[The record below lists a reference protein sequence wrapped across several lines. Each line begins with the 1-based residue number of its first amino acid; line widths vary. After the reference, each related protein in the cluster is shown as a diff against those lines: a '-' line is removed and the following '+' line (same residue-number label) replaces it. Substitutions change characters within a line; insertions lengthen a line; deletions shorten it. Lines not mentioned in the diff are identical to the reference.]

1 MASERPLDTYLARG
15 ERPETSKFSRN
26 SRRSEFQSTMTDFNV
41 NPENQ
46 NKNQSRGD
54 KKGETQT
61 KFYSSKTK
69 FYKTN
74 SFNSTF
80 YPTDKNNAQ
89 KRLDDSK
96 EHSEAA
102 EYLPEIKE
110 VNSPDTK
117 AFGLEMVSN
126 NGDLKPGLTL
136 DKVLGGSFKKIDL
149 FDTNLKEFER
159 QGSYTDDIIEE
170 KTNEIS
176 DTDAKEYQY
185 ESFEI
190 LETDDE
196 DEASEIQKDEP
207 TKDGARANQQRG
219 SNEYPEN
226 HEILSKIQNKYK
238 SSKPKFLPKNKLK
251 GFRVRSPLKENRP
264 DTDFNVNANQER
276 EKESRGEGTKRKR
289 DLTPTRS
296 ESESPKFGSSLNTNK
311 APPMRFNN
319 SKGFSEI
326 PHLMSNET
334 EQRNLDSPCDSQ
346 NGLRR
351 TSNNPFSTTKE
362 NFRTTSEKFRTT
374 MMKKTFYQKNS
385 IPTNPTSGV
394 YEEEQEQDYELEK
407 VGGRS
412 HSLAGPLKPTEN
424 MAKFYEGKGF
434 GNGLEQKFLRENKM
448 MTDKIKQSEKEM
460 MDKYAKMFKL
470 NQHEMLNLCKDSEK
484 KQIGPKRLSTPLK
497 DFNCTRNF
505 QKRKIINL

>member
-1 MASERPLDTYLARG
+1 MASERPLDNNLARG

-41 NPENQ
+41 NLENQ
-46 NKNQSRGD
+46 NKNQTRGD

-80 YPTDKNNAQ
+80 YPTEKNNAP

-96 EHSEAA
+96 DHSEAA

-110 VNSPDTK
+110 VSSPEQK
-117 AFGLEMVSN
+117 PFHLETINN

-136 DKVLGGSFKKIDL
+136 DKVLGGSFKKIDV

-159 QGSYTDDIIEE
+159 QGSYADDIIEE
-170 KTNEIS
+170 NTNELS

-196 DEASEIQKDEP
+196 DEASELHKDEP
-207 TKDGARANQQRG
+207 HKDGARANQQRG

-264 DTDFNVNANQER
+264 DVDMNVRANQDR
-276 EKESRGEGTKRKR
+276 DSLGETTKRKR
-289 DLTPTRS
+289 DLTPNRS

-311 APPMRFNN
+311 APSMKFNN

-326 PHLMSNET
+326 PHLTTNDT
-334 EQRNLDSPCDSQ
+334 EHRNIESPCDSQ
-346 NGLRR
+346 NGFRR

-385 IPTNPTSGV
+385 IAANTASGV
-394 YEEEQEQDYELEK
+394 YEEEQEQDHDVDR

-412 HSLAGPLKPTEN
+412 HSLAGPLKQSEN
-424 MAKFYEGKGF
+424 MAKFYDGKGF

-448 MTDKIKQSEKEM
+448 ITDKIKQSEKEM

-470 NQHEMLNLCKDSEK
+470 NQQEMLNLCKDTNG
-484 KQIGPKRLSTPLK
+484 KQMGSKRLSTPLK